1 MKKVVKVLVSTE
13 VGVDSI
19 TNSSHVG
26 ISWGLDDYDKSWVI
40 RSKTGNYHGINV
52 GVDSLVS
59 KWERTT
65 KKEYVETALGMEAEV
80 FIFETERELVTW
92 LKS

>member
-1 MKKVVKVLVSTE
+1 MKKVVKVLVSAE
-13 VGVDSI
+13 VGVDS
-19 TNSSHVG
+19 
-26 ISWGLDDYDKSWVI
+26 LA
-40 RSKTGNYHGINV
+40 
-52 GVDSLVS
+52 S